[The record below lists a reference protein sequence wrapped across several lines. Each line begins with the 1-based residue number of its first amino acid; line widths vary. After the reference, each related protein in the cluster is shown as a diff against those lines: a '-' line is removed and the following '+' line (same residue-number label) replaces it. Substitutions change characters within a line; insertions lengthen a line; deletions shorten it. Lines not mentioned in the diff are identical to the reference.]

1 MLYRIRAKPISSKL
15 KTFNVALKD
24 GTIQRQT
31 PDGQEIVAS
40 MKRAIFDGDEVQW
53 YETCFCNPPLA
64 HERSTVYDRYFTEMQ
79 IEPVDSVSPLHGKSF
94 WKQLSIIGSEQEESS
109 TMTGTK
115 RVQYVPSTTRL
126 I

>member
-15 KTFNVALKD
+15 KTFNLALRD

-40 MKRAIFDGDEVQW
+40 MKRAIIDGDEVQW
-53 YETCFCNPPLA
+53 YERCFCNPPLA
-64 HERSTVYDRYFTEMQ
+64 HERSTVYDRYFIDMQ
-79 IEPVDSVSPLHGKSF
+79 IEPVDSVSALHGESF
-94 WKQLSIIGSEQEESS
+94 WKKLATIGNEQEQSS
-109 TMTGTK
+109 TMTGAN
-115 RVQYVPSTTRL
+115 RVEYVPSTTRL